1 MSFTKKALLTAGAV
15 IALSTGLPGGQAQ
28 ALPSYCT
35 SAPTQFPSGSTGPLA
50 LSTISNG
57 NCVQLQDKIIGG
69 FVSNTGNLPSNMELT
84 ATLNMPQ
91 PGVDLHGLAFNG
103 SFLGSI
109 LAPVTYGYTFDV
121 TDTTGPHINAL
132 DGDFTQSALSGVIST
147 LTKTTTPS
155 GSPSTGINWVKN
167 GNTPVGGSVG
177 VITYPGV
184 SSLVITD
191 TMKSRDDV
199 SSVLDTI
206 VEGTPTTTPEP
217 ASLAL
222 LGTAFVGL
230 GFARRRFKKR

>member
-15 IALSTGLPGGQAQ
+15 VALSTGLPGGQAQ

-35 SAPTQFPSGSTGPLA
+35 SAPVQFPTGSAGPLA
-50 LSTISNG
+50 LSAISG
-57 NCVQLQDKIIGG
+57 GACVQLQDKIIGG
-69 FVSNTGNLPSNMELT
+69 FVSNTGNLPANMALT

-91 PGVDLHGLAFNG
+91 PGVDLHGLSFSG

-121 TDTTGPHINAL
+121 TDTTGPNIHAL

-155 GSPSTGINWVKN
+155 GSPSTGIDWVKN

-177 VITYPGV
+177 VISYPGV

-191 TMKSRDDV
+191 NMISRDDV
-199 SSVLDTI
+199 SSVFDTI
-206 VEGTPTTTPEP
+206 VEATAAPEP